1 MSIDL
6 VGPDEIA
13 SRLDVR
19 SNTVSTWRARGL
31 LPEPFVTVSR
41 VPLWHW
47 EQVRAWADATGRL
60 VAGRETS
67 KAARERVSIAR
78 AVVLDEVNA
87 RADEALGIIEAAGEP
102 LTIKRPASRAAM
114 RDIAGHFLSLDGGH
128 GNGRGEWD
136 WYYALDTRTRDWLSR
151 SHMAPLAHLSEPD
164 QMTLDPDEWVR
175 CLRLIDA
182 ASALA
187 KRVPWRSCSHL
198 FAGIETSYDV
208 SQLFGSYSDAAE
220 YLAELSGDSGEREPV
235 SLVAKLGPSPIE
247 MSFEDWCDEL
257 TALEARATGIGGPTG
272 EWDILSAEDQAVYD
286 RLEELLPSGVVA
298 VAGAPLDDLYV
309 RAVGLYLENVA

>member
-1 MSIDL
+1 VSIDL

-13 SRLDVR
+13 SRLGVR

-31 LPEPFVTVSR
+31 LPEPVAIVSR
-41 VPLWHW
+41 VPLWQW

-60 VAGRETS
+60 VGERETS
-67 KAARERVSIAR
+67 KAARERVAVAR
-78 AVVLDEVNA
+78 AVVLDEVNTL
-87 RADEALGIIEAAGEP
+87 ADEALGTIEVAGDS
-102 LTIKRPASRAAM
+102 LTIKRPASRTAM
-114 RDIAGHFLSLDGGH
+114 RDIAGHFVSLDGGR
-128 GNGRGEWD
+128 GNVRGEWD
-136 WYYALDTRTRDWLSR
+136 WFYALDGRTREWLSR

-164 QMTLDPDEWVR
+164 QMTLEPLEWVR

-198 FAGIETSYDV
+198 FVGIETSYDV
-208 SQLFGSYSDAAE
+208 DSLFGTYSNAAE
-220 YLAELSGDSGEREPV
+220 YLAELSGDPGVPEPV
-235 SLVAKLGPSPIE
+235 ALVAKLGPSPIE

-257 TALEARATGIGGPTG
+257 TTLEARATAIEGPTG
-272 EWDILSAEDQAVYD
+272 EWDILSVEDQAVYD
-286 RLEELLPSGVVA
+286 RLEELLPSGVDA